1 MNPVPHVTPRQ
12 LASRE
17 AAEDFLGRLRDDA
30 RVTRALLVAGDGEPV
45 GPYESSA
52 QFLETGLLEA
62 HGIRS
67 VGIAGYPE
75 AHPRIPEA
83 ALAAA
88 LDRKIEDAA
97 RRGIELFVVT
107 QFCFEGEA
115 VLDWLARLRAR
126 GVTLPVRVG
135 VAGPASIRAL
145 LNFGKRCG
153 IGNSLRAVRS
163 HALSL
168 PHLLV
173 EHGPDKVVRRI
184 GEGGATLGVAGL
196 HCFSF
201 GGFARQRPVARRRSG
216 RPIPDRRG
224 SGRISRRS
232 IDPRHGRVPS
242 ARYADHLR
250 RPPCHNAPPRRSA
263 PITSAASCAPRSCST
278 RASASA
284 RARSRARAARGRG
297 PRDPRRRPLPGGPRP
312 AGHHRRR
319 VSAHLLPHRL
329 PGATRRRRDA
339 GGIPVKFHSAAGDV
353 DFAPPVLQG
362 DREGAP
368 READPARRL
377 RVPQVGRPPAC
388 RR

>member
-1 MNPVPHVTPRQ
+1 MIATRDTVSAQRDLHAAIAALARTASIETSARNLAEIDTYASLVPAGTDVYVASLPGMPYHHVASTARRLRQVGMNPVPHVTPRQ
-12 LASRE
+12 LASRA
-17 AAEDFLGRLRDDA
+17 AAEDFLGRLQGDA
-30 RVTRALLVAGDGEPV
+30 AVTRALLVAGDGEPV

-67 VGIAGYPE
+67 VGIGGYPE

-83 ALAAA
+83 ELAVA

-97 RRGIELFVVT
+97 RHGIQLFIVT

-126 GVTLPVRVG
+126 SVTLPVRVG

-145 LNFGKRCG
+145 LNYGKRCG

-184 GEGGATLGVAGL
+184 GAGGATLGVAGL

-201 GGFARQRPVARRRSG
+201 GGFAR
-216 RPIPDRRG
+216 
-224 SGRISRRS
+224 
-232 IDPRHGRVPS
+232 S
-242 ARYADHLR
+242 ARWL
-250 RPPCHNAPPRRSA
+250 
-263 PITSAASCAPRSCST
+263 AA
-278 RASASA
+278 
-284 RARSRARAARGRG
+284 
-297 PRDPRRRPLPGGPRP
+297 
-312 AGHHRRR
+312 
-319 VSAHLLPHRL
+319 V
-329 PGATRRRRDA
+329 
-339 GGIPVKFHSAAGDV
+339 AAGRFQMDAAAAGFLV
-353 DFAPPVLQG
+353 EV
-362 DREGAP
+362 
-368 READPARRL
+368 
-377 RVPQVGRPPAC
+377 
-388 RR
+388 

>member
-1 MNPVPHVTPRQ
+1 MIVTRDTTSAQRDLHAAIATLARTASVETSARNLAEIDTYAALVPAGTDVYVAALPGMPYHHVASTARRLRQVGMNPVPHVTPRQ

-45 GPYESSA
+45 GPYASSA

-67 VGIAGYPE
+67 VGIGGYPE

-201 GGFARQRPVARRRSG
+201 GGFAR
-216 RPIPDRRG
+216 
-224 SGRISRRS
+224 
-232 IDPRHGRVPS
+232 S
-242 ARYADHLR
+242 ARWL
-250 RPPCHNAPPRRSA
+250 
-263 PITSAASCAPRSCST
+263 AA
-278 RASASA
+278 
-284 RARSRARAARGRG
+284 
-297 PRDPRRRPLPGGPRP
+297 
-312 AGHHRRR
+312 
-319 VSAHLLPHRL
+319 V
-329 PGATRRRRDA
+329 
-339 GGIPVKFHSAAGDV
+339 AAGRFRMD
-353 DFAPPVLQG
+353 
-362 DREGAP
+362 
-368 READPARRL
+368 EAAAGF
-377 RVPQVGRPPAC
+377 RVED
-388 RR
+388 